1 LRGNRRIDKRVNAF
15 LDRPIEGD
23 WPYLWIDAT
32 YVKSREAGWI
42 VSKAVS
48 NCGPPNLLLH
58 GIIRSEGCPQLKPR
72 VRIFVSSP
80 GDVKAAREVAA
91 LTIERLGQDY
101 ARFFSIEPYLWEYEA
116 MVASGHFQDSI
127 EPPSAF
133 DIVVLILWSRLG
145 TLLPHKTSVREYRGI
160 DGRNPITGTEWEF
173 EEALQGSLQRGAPDL
188 LVYRKRSPASVDLRD
203 AERRDQQLEQLA
215 SLDRFWS
222 KHFANQGVF
231 IGGYSEFDAEVE
243 FAAALESHLRK
254 LIERRIVQQGSSVA
268 DQSAIVW
275 MHAPYRGLE
284 SYDFDDAPIFFGQD
298 EALSTAMMRLT
309 ANAETGVPFLL
320 VLGASGSGKS
330 SLVKAGIVPKLFVPR
345 RVTAVSFMRRMVF
358 RPSDALPGE
367 DLFDALARRL
377 TTADGPAGGLPE
389 LIGPGQKIPDLAA
402 HFRGSTTDP
411 AYPIGTALGNLT
423 LASRRSGRMLEHE
436 TARLVLV
443 VDQLE
448 ELFTSEQLAADR
460 QRFVA
465 VLVGLVR
472 SGLVWIIATMRSDFW
487 HRAVE
492 TPQLM
497 QLAQG
502 DGRLELLLPTPAQLS
517 QMIRRPAAAAGVL
530 FDVHPAT
537 DLPLNEMI
545 AEEVAHEPGAL
556 PLLSYLLDQLYRCD
570 VLEAHGNTLTFASYE
585 RLGRLEGA
593 IATKAEAVLDGC
605 SPEERSSLKSVLFSL
620 VQMSAAEGDVERA
633 VSRRVPL
640 STFPPGSA
648 KRKLV
653 DALLHPDARLLVSD
667 AADRGNPTVRV
678 AHEALITRWARAR
691 EFVQGNAEALKI
703 RGRIEER
710 YALWH
715 GYQAAAVAAT
725 KGGRAP
731 SLSTSLRA
739 WRARLRHEP
748 GLLVEYDLADGLRL
762 AREHRSDT
770 EPQLIDYIERSAA
783 DDRRMRSRSV
793 RVLVAVASVV
803 TVLAIL
809 AGAAGLIAMRKEHEA
824 QLQTRLT
831 LEAQARSLTEAARG
845 RLKDGDVAGA
855 QSIIIEVLTDRR
867 AGDVLP
873 QSAVT
878 VFQDARAADRQIAV
892 IYHGSTVESA
902 EFSPDGR
909 RIVTAS
915 YDNTARIWDAAT
927 GALLTVLHGHDARVA
942 HAAFSPDG
950 RRVVTASN
958 DKTAR
963 IWDAATGQQLAVLS
977 GHDEALTHAV
987 FSADGL
993 RVVTASDDT
1002 TARVWNA
1009 ATGVQLAVLS
1019 GHTQYVGTAEFSSD
1033 GRRIVT
1039 ASGDKTARIWNAASG
1054 APLVLFSGH
1063 SDRLQAAAFSPDG
1076 RHIVTAAW
1084 DRTARIWDASSGAQL
1099 AVLSGHRALLNSVA
1113 YSPDGSQILTASNDN
1128 TLRIW
1133 NAATGAQSA
1142 VLAGHTEAVTS
1153 ARFSPDGLR
1162 IVTSSFDKTARV
1174 WDSGAAAQLGV
1185 VSRHDDVAV
1194 AARFSADGRRIV
1206 TASFDG
1212 TSHVVDVATGRQLLA
1227 LADPPREIFMADF
1240 SPDGRLIATAG
1251 EDDASLWDSVS
1262 GAKVA
1267 ILSGH
1272 SGFVL
1277 AARFSTDGRRVVTAS
1292 RDKTLRTWDAASGAP
1307 LVSFSGHTD
1316 FVVSAE
1322 FSADGRR
1329 IVSASSD
1336 KTARIWDAATG
1347 KQLGVLLGHDK
1358 RVASA
1363 AYSPDQTRIV
1373 TASFDKTARIWDAVT
1388 GAQLGVLA
1396 HDAFVLC
1403 AAFSPDGRRIVTASG
1418 DNTAR
1423 IWDAATGTELAV
1435 LSGSGDSVRYAAFS
1449 PDGRHIVTASLDKTV
1464 RIWDAAI
1471 PTDLPGQI
1479 AWSRAAGIE
1488 PLSAVERMRFGL
1500 PRDDRVRLWTGD
1512 PGRCDVVAAASY
1524 DPDRLAP
1531 GVSQHALSP
1540 DLAVSACALDGVAP
1554 ANRARFHFQLG
1565 RALVARH
1572 DWKAARKELEL
1583 AVDGR
1588 YRAAKIDLADL
1599 LAQPAAGMFDPVRA
1613 VSLNVEAWGDGVP
1626 RAAFQLGNLYEHGL
1640 NGLPAD
1646 AATASLW
1653 YKKGA
1658 DAGEPYALAQLAAR
1672 DEAAAVSEAS
1682 IVKSRALL
1690 LNAFSDYA
1698 AAAERAHD
1706 EDWPEDDSRR
1716 DWRYHRATLARL
1728 LAREGMMPQVAAAYQ
1743 QVRNNSTPQP

>member
-1 LRGNRRIDKRVNAF
+1 
-15 LDRPIEGD
+15 
-23 WPYLWIDAT
+23 
-32 YVKSREAGWI
+32 VK
-42 VSKAVS
+42 
-48 NCGPPNLLLH
+48 
-58 GIIRSEGCPQLKPR
+58 QR

-91 LTIERLGQDY
+91 LTVERLGQEY
-101 ARFFSIEPYLWEYEA
+101 ARFFAIEPYLWEYEA

-133 DIVVLILWSRLG
+133 DVVVLILWSRLG
-145 TLLPHKTSVREYRGI
+145 TLLPHSTSVREYRGI
-160 DGRNPITGTEWEF
+160 DGRVPITGTEWEF
-173 EEALQGSLQRGAPDL
+173 EEALQGALQRGAPDL

-203 AERRDQQLEQLA
+203 AQRRDEQLEQLA
-215 SLDRFWS
+215 TLDRFWS

-231 IGGYSEFDAEVE
+231 IGGYSEFDADAE
-243 FAAALESHLRK
+243 FATALETHLRK
-254 LIERRIVQQGSSVA
+254 LIERRIAQRSSVA
-268 DQSAIVW
+268 EPSAIVW
-275 MHAPYRGLE
+275 MHAPFRGLE

-298 EALSTAMMRLT
+298 EALSTAMVRLT

-345 RVTAVSFMRRMVF
+345 RVTGVSFLRRVVF

-377 TTADGPAGGLPE
+377 ATADDPDVGLPE
-389 LIGPGQKIPDLAA
+389 LIGPGQGLPDLAA

-423 LASRRSGRMLEHE
+423 LAARRGGRMLEHE

-448 ELFTSEQLAADR
+448 ELFTSEGLAADR

-472 SGLVWIIATMRSDFW
+472 SGLVWVIATMRSDFW

-492 TPQLM
+492 TPQLV
-497 QLAQG
+497 QLAHG

-530 FDVHPAT
+530 FDVDPAT
-537 DLPLNEMI
+537 EVPLNEMI

-605 SPEERSSLKSVLFSL
+605 SPEERLNLKSVLFAL
-620 VQMSAAEGDVERA
+620 VQMSAADGDIDRA

-648 KRKLV
+648 KRRLV
-653 DALLHPDARLLVSD
+653 EALLHPDARLLVSD
-667 AADRGNPTVRV
+667 AADSGNPTVRV

-691 EFVQGNAEALKI
+691 EFVRGNAEALKI

-710 YALWH
+710 YALWR
-715 GYQAAAVAAT
+715 GYQTAVSSENN
-725 KGGRAP
+725 GIRAP
-731 SLSTSLRA
+731 LSTSLRA

-748 GLLVEYDLADGLRL
+748 GLLVEFDLADGLRL
-762 AREHRSDT
+762 ARDHRSDT
-770 EPQLIDYIERSAA
+770 EPHLIDYIERSVA

-793 RVLVAVASVV
+793 RVLVGVASVV
-803 TVLAIL
+803 TVLAIV
-809 AGAAGLIAMRKEHEA
+809 AGAAGLIAVRKEHEA
-824 QLQTRLT
+824 QLQTQLT

-845 RLKDGDVAGA
+845 RLKDGDVSGA

-867 AGDVLP
+867 SGDLLP

-892 IYHGSTVESA
+892 VHDGSTLESA

-927 GALLTVLHGHDARVA
+927 GALLTVLHGHDAPIE

-963 IWDAATGQQLAVLS
+963 IWDAATGEQVAVLS
-977 GHDEALTHAV
+977 GHVEGVMHAA

-1009 ATGVQLAVLS
+1009 ATGKPLAVLS
-1019 GHTQYVGTAEFSSD
+1019 GHTDNVGTAEFSPD
-1033 GRRIVT
+1033 GRRILT
-1039 ASGDKTARIWNAASG
+1039 ASTDKTARIWDAATG
-1054 APLVLFSGH
+1054 APLVIFSGH
-1063 SDRLQAAAFSPDG
+1063 ADRLRAAAFSPDG

-1084 DRTARIWDASSGAQL
+1084 DKTARIWDAFSGAQL

-1113 YSPDGSQILTASNDN
+1113 YSPDGSQIVTASNDN
-1128 TLRIW
+1128 TVRIW

-1142 VLAGHTEAVTS
+1142 VLSGHTEAVTW
-1153 ARFSPDGLR
+1153 ARFSPDGSR

-1174 WDSGAAAQLGV
+1174 WDSGAAARLGV
-1185 VSRHDDVAV
+1185 LTRHDDVAV

-1206 TASFDG
+1206 SSSFDG
-1212 TSHVVDVATGRQLLA
+1212 TAQVLDAATGRQLVLVSQSK
-1227 LADPPREIFMADF
+1227 EIFMADF
-1240 SPDGRLIATAG
+1240 SPDGRLIVTAAVDG
-1251 EDDASLWDSVS
+1251 ARLWDSVS
-1262 GAKVA
+1262 GAPVA
-1267 ILSGH
+1267 VLSGH
-1272 SGFVL
+1272 DGFVM
-1277 AARFSTDGRRVVTAS
+1277 AAHFSPDGRRIVTAS

-1336 KTARIWDAATG
+1336 RTARIWDAATG
-1347 KQLGVLLGHDK
+1347 KQLGVLVGHEK
-1358 RVASA
+1358 RLASA
-1363 AYSPDQTRIV
+1363 AYSPDQTRII

-1388 GAQLGVLA
+1388 GAQLMVLA
-1396 HDAFVLC
+1396 HDGFVLSG
-1403 AAFSPDGRRIVTASG
+1403 AFSPDGRRIVTASG

-1435 LSGSGDSVRYAAFS
+1435 LAGHGDSVRYAMFS

-1471 PTDLPGQI
+1471 PADLQGQI
-1479 AWSRAAGIE
+1479 AWSRAAEID
-1488 PLSAVERMRFGL
+1488 PLSAVERTRFGL
-1500 PRDDRVRLWTGD
+1500 PRDNRVRIWAGN
-1512 PGRCDVVAAASY
+1512 PGRCDVVAAATY

-1531 GVSQHALSP
+1531 GVPQSALSP
-1540 DLAVSACALDGVAP
+1540 DIAVPACALGGVAP
-1554 ANRARFHFQLG
+1554 ANPARFHFQMG
-1565 RALVARH
+1565 RALVAKR
-1572 DWKAARKELEL
+1572 DWKAARKEFEL

-1599 LAQPAAGMFDPVRA
+1599 LTQPAAGMADPVRA
-1613 VSLNVEAWGDGVP
+1613 VRLYVEAWGDGVT

-1653 YKKGA
+1653 YKRGA

-1682 IVKSRALL
+1682 IPRRSALL
-1690 LNAFSDYA
+1690 LNAFSEYA
-1698 AAAERAHD
+1698 AAAERAYD
-1706 EDWPEDDSRR
+1706 EDWPEDDASR
-1716 DWRYHRATLARL
+1716 DWRYRRATLARL
-1728 LAREGMMPQVAAAYQ
+1728 LARQGMMPQVAAAYM
-1743 QVRNNSTPQP
+1743 QVRNGSTPQLQH

>member
-1 LRGNRRIDKRVNAF
+1 MKQRI
-15 LDRPIEGD
+15 
-23 WPYLWIDAT
+23 
-32 YVKSREAGWI
+32 
-42 VSKAVS
+42 
-48 NCGPPNLLLH
+48 
-58 GIIRSEGCPQLKPR
+58 
-72 VRIFVSSP
+72 RIFVSSP

-101 ARFFSIEPYLWEYEA
+101 ARFFAIEPYLWEYEA

-133 DIVVLILWSRLG
+133 DVVVLILWSRLG
-145 TLLPHKTSVREYRGI
+145 TLLPHKTSVREYCGI
-160 DGRNPITGTEWEF
+160 DGRVPITGTEWEF

-203 AERRDQQLEQLA
+203 AQRRDQQLEQLA
-215 SLDRFWS
+215 TLDRFWS

-231 IGGYSEFDAEVE
+231 IGGYTEFDADAE
-243 FAAALESHLRK
+243 FATLLEAHLRK
-254 LIERRIVQQGSSVA
+254 LIERRIALRGASVV
-268 DQSAIVW
+268 DQSAIIW
-275 MHAPYRGLE
+275 MHAPFRGLE

-345 RVTAVSFMRRMVF
+345 RVTAVSFLRRVVF

-377 TTADGPAGGLPE
+377 TTVEGPAGGLPE
-389 LIGPGQKIPDLAA
+389 LVGPGQLLSSLAA
-402 HFRGSTTDP
+402 HFRSSATDP
-411 AYPIGTALGNLT
+411 AYPIGTTLGNLT
-423 LASRRSGRMLEHE
+423 LAARRSGRMLEHE

-472 SGLVWIIATMRSDFW
+472 SGLVWVIATMRNDFW

-530 FDVHPAT
+530 FDVHPTT
-537 DLPLNEMI
+537 DVPLNEMI
-545 AEEVAHEPGAL
+545 VEEVAHEPGAL

-570 VLEAHGNTLTFASYE
+570 VLEAHGNALTFASYE

-605 SPEERSSLKSVLFSL
+605 SPEERLSLKSVLFSL
-620 VQMSAAEGDVERA
+620 VQISAADGDVQRA

-640 STFPPGSA
+640 STFPPGGA

-653 DALLHPDARLLVSD
+653 EALLHPDARLLVSD
-667 AADRGNPTVRV
+667 AADSGNPTVRV

-691 EFVQGNAEALKI
+691 DFVRSNAEALKI

-710 YALWH
+710 YALWR
-715 GYQAAAVAAT
+715 GYQSASISET
-725 KGGRAP
+725 KGIRAP
-731 SLSTSLRA
+731 PLSTSLRA

-748 GLLVEYDLADGLRL
+748 GLLAEFDLADGMRL
-762 AREHRSDT
+762 ARDHGSDT
-770 EPQLIDYIERSAA
+770 EPHLIDYIERSAA

-803 TVLAIL
+803 AVLAIL
-809 AGAAGLIAMRKEHEA
+809 AGAAGLVAVRKEHEA
-824 QLQTRLT
+824 QLQTHLT

-855 QSIIIEVLTDRR
+855 QSIIIEVLTEQR

-892 IYHGSTVESA
+892 IYAGGIVQSA
-902 EFSPDGR
+902 EFSPDGQ

-915 YDNTARIWDAAT
+915 YDNTARIWDAGT
-927 GALLTVLHGHDARVA
+927 GALLTVLRGHDSAVE

-950 RRVVTASN
+950 RRVITAAN

-963 IWDAATGQQLAVLS
+963 IWDAATGEQLAVLS
-977 GHDEALTHAV
+977 GHRDTVTNAA

-993 RVVTASDDT
+993 RAVTASDDA

-1009 ATGVQLAVLS
+1009 ATGAQLAVLS
-1019 GHTQYVGTAEFSSD
+1019 GHAQYVATAEFSPD

-1039 ASGDKTARIWNAASG
+1039 AGGDKIARIWSAATG
-1054 APLVLFSGH
+1054 APLVTFSGH
-1063 SDRLQAAAFSPDG
+1063 SDRLKAAAFSPDG
-1076 RHIVTAAW
+1076 QHIVTASW
-1084 DRTARIWDASSGAQL
+1084 DRTARIWDAASGAQL
-1099 AVLSGHRALLNSVA
+1099 AVLSGHLALVNSVA
-1113 YSPDGSQILTASNDN
+1113 FSPDGGQIVTASNDN
-1128 TLRIW
+1128 TVRIW
-1133 NAATGAQSA
+1133 NAATGAQTM
-1142 VLAGHTEAVTS
+1142 VLCGHTEAVTW

-1162 IVTSSFDKTARV
+1162 IVTSSYDKTVRV
-1174 WDSGAAAQLGV
+1174 WDSGAGAQLGV
-1185 VSRHDDVAV
+1185 LSRDEDVAV
-1194 AARFSADGRRIV
+1194 TARFSADGRRIV

-1212 TSHVVDVATGRQLLA
+1212 TARVLDVATGRQLVA
-1227 LADPPREIFMADF
+1227 VANPKKEIFMADF
-1240 SPDGRLIATAG
+1240 SPDGRYIVTA
-1251 EDDASLWDSVS
+1251 EADKTRIWDSVS
-1262 GAKVA
+1262 GAQIAV
-1267 ILSGH
+1267 LSGH
-1272 SGFVL
+1272 DGMVM
-1277 AARFSTDGRRVVTAS
+1277 AAHFSPDGQRIVTAS
-1292 RDKTLRTWDAASGAP
+1292 RDKTLRTWDAATGAQL
-1307 LVSFSGHTD
+1307 LVLSGHTD
-1316 FVVSAE
+1316 YVASAE

-1329 IVSASSD
+1329 IVTASSD
-1336 KTARIWDAATG
+1336 KTARIWDASTG
-1347 KQLGVLLGHDK
+1347 NQVGVLLGHEK

-1363 AYSPDQTRIV
+1363 AYSPDQKRIV

-1388 GAQLGVLA
+1388 GAQLRVLA
-1396 HDAFVLC
+1396 HDGFVLS
-1403 AAFSPDGRRIVTASG
+1403 AAFSPDGQRIVTASS

-1435 LSGSGDSVRYAAFS
+1435 LSGHGDSVRYAMFS
-1449 PDGRHIVTASLDKTV
+1449 PDGRHIVTASIDKTV
-1464 RIWDAAI
+1464 RLWDAAI
-1471 PTDLPGQI
+1471 PADLPGQI
-1479 AWSRAAGIE
+1479 AWSRAAQID
-1488 PLSAVERMRFGL
+1488 PLSAVERTRFGL
-1500 PRDDRVRLWTGD
+1500 PRDNRIRTWAGD
-1512 PGRCDVVAAASY
+1512 PSKCDVVAAATY

-1531 GVSQHALSP
+1531 GVPQRALSP
-1540 DLAVSACALDGVAP
+1540 DVAASACALDGVTP
-1554 ANRARFHFQLG
+1554 ADLPRFHFQMG
-1565 RALVARH
+1565 RALVAKH
-1572 DWKAARKELEL
+1572 DLKAARMEFER
-1583 AVDGR
+1583 AVNDG

-1599 LAQPAAGMFDPVRA
+1599 LAQPAAGMFDAARA
-1613 VSLNVEAWGDGVP
+1613 VSLYIEAWGNGVS
-1626 RAAFQLGNLYEHGL
+1626 RAAFRLGNLYEHGL

-1646 AATASLW
+1646 PATASLW

-1658 DAGEPYALAQLAAR
+1658 DTGEPYALAQLAER
-1672 DEAAAVSEAS
+1672 DEATAVSEPS
-1682 IVKSRALL
+1682 IPRKNALL
-1690 LNAFSDYA
+1690 LNAFSEYA

-1706 EDWPEDDSRR
+1706 EDWPEDDAWR

-1728 LAREGMMPQVAAAYQ
+1728 LAREGMMPQVAAAYTR
-1743 QVRNNSTPQP
+1743 VRNNWTPQP

>member
-1 LRGNRRIDKRVNAF
+1 
-15 LDRPIEGD
+15 
-23 WPYLWIDAT
+23 
-32 YVKSREAGWI
+32 VKE
-42 VSKAVS
+42 
-48 NCGPPNLLLH
+48 
-58 GIIRSEGCPQLKPR
+58 CPQLKQR

-101 ARFFSIEPYLWEYEA
+101 ARFFTIEPYLWEYEA

-133 DIVVLILWSRLG
+133 DVVVLILWSRLG

-160 DGRNPITGTEWEF
+160 DGRAPITGTEWEF

-188 LVYRKRSPASVDLRD
+188 LVYRKRSPASIDLKNSQL
-203 AERRDQQLEQLA
+203 RDQQLEQLA
-215 SLDRFWS
+215 TLDRFWS
-222 KHFANQGVF
+222 KHFANQGAF
-231 IGGYSEFDAEVE
+231 IGAYTEFDADAE
-243 FAAALESHLRK
+243 FATALETHLRK
-254 LIERRIVQQGSSVA
+254 LIERRIAQRGSSAV

-275 MHAPYRGLE
+275 MHAPFRGLE

-345 RVTAVSFMRRMVF
+345 RVTGVSFLRRVVF
-358 RPSDALPGE
+358 RPSDTLPGE

-389 LIGPGQKIPDLAA
+389 LVGPGQLVSSLAA
-402 HFRGSTTDP
+402 HFRSSGTDP
-411 AYPIGTALGNLT
+411 AYPIGTTLGNLA
-423 LASRRSGRMLEHE
+423 LAARRSGRMLEHE

-448 ELFTSEQLAADR
+448 ELFTIEQMAADR

-472 SGLVWIIATMRSDFW
+472 SGLVWVIATMRNDFW
-487 HRAVE
+487 HRAAE

-502 DGRLELLLPTPAQLS
+502 DGRLELQLPTPAQLS

-537 DLPLNEMI
+537 DVPLNEMI
-545 AEEVAHEPGAL
+545 VDEVAHEPGAL
-556 PLLSYLLDQLYRCD
+556 PLLSYLLDQLYRSD
-570 VLEAHGNTLTFASYE
+570 VLEAHGSILTFASYE

-605 SPEERSSLKSVLFSL
+605 SPEERLSLKSVLFSL
-620 VQMSAAEGDVERA
+620 VQMSAADGDVERA

-648 KRKLV
+648 ERKLV
-653 DALLHPDARLLVSD
+653 EALLHPDARLLVSD
-667 AADRGNPTVRV
+667 AADTGNPTVRV

-691 EFVQGNAEALKI
+691 EFVHSNAEALKI

-710 YALWH
+710 YALWR
-715 GYQAAAVAAT
+715 GYQPAAVSAT
-725 KGGRAP
+725 QGIRAP

-739 WRARLRHEP
+739 WRARIRHEP
-748 GLLVEYDLADGLRL
+748 GLLAEFDLADGLRL
-762 AREHRSDT
+762 VHEHRSDT
-770 EPQLIDYIERSAA
+770 DPHLIDYIERSAA

-809 AGAAGLIAMRKEHEA
+809 AGAAGLIAVRKEHEA
-824 QLQTRLT
+824 QLQTHLT
-831 LEAQARSLTEAARG
+831 LDAQARSLTEAARG

-855 QSIIIEVLTDRR
+855 QGIIIEVLTDRR
-867 AGDVLP
+867 AGEVLP

-892 IYHGSTVESA
+892 IYPGSIVQSA
-902 EFSPDGR
+902 VFSPDGR

-915 YDNTARIWDAAT
+915 NDNTARIWDAAT
-927 GALLTVLHGHDARVA
+927 GALLSVVQAHDLPLTS
-942 HAAFSPDG
+942 AAFSPDG
-950 RRVVTASN
+950 LRLVTASD

-963 IWDAATGQQLAVLS
+963 IWDAATGKQLAVLS
-977 GHDEALTHAV
+977 GHGDSVTHVA

-993 RVVTASDDT
+993 RVVTASDDA
-1002 TARVWNA
+1002 TARIWNA
-1009 ATGVQLAVLS
+1009 ATGAQLAVLS
-1019 GHTQYVGTAEFSSD
+1019 GHASYVATAEFSPD

-1039 ASGDKTARIWNAASG
+1039 AGGDKFARIWSAETG
-1054 APLVLFSGH
+1054 APLVTLSGH
-1063 SDRLQAAAFSPDG
+1063 SERLKAAAFSPDG
-1076 RHIVTAAW
+1076 RHIVTASW
-1084 DRTARIWDASSGAQL
+1084 DRTARIWDSISGAPL
-1099 AVLSGHRALLNSVA
+1099 AVLSGHRALVNSA
-1113 YSPDGSQILTASNDN
+1113 AFSPDGSQIVTASNDN
-1128 TLRIW
+1128 TMRIW
-1133 NAATGAQSA
+1133 NAATGAQTA
-1142 VLAGHTEAVTS
+1142 VLSGHTEAVTW
-1153 ARFSPDGLR
+1153 ATFSPDGLR
-1162 IVTSSFDKTARV
+1162 IVTSSYDRTVRV

-1185 VSRHDDVAV
+1185 LSVHDDVAV
-1194 AARFSADGRRIV
+1194 TARFSADGRRIV

-1212 TSHVVDVATGRQLLA
+1212 TARVLDAATGRQLLTVSN
-1227 LADPPREIFMADF
+1227 PVKEMFMADF
-1240 SPDGRLIATAG
+1240 SPDGRYLVTA
-1251 EDDASLWDSVS
+1251 EADKTRIWDSVS
-1262 GAKVA
+1262 GAQIA
-1267 ILSGH
+1267 ALSGH
-1272 SGFVL
+1272 DGIVM
-1277 AARFSTDGRRVVTAS
+1277 AARFSPDGQRVVTAS
-1292 RDKTLRTWDAASGAP
+1292 RDKTLRIWDAATGAQL
-1307 LVSFSGHTD
+1307 LVLSGHTD
-1316 FVVSAE
+1316 YVASAE

-1329 IVSASSD
+1329 IVTASAD
-1336 KTARIWDAATG
+1336 KTARIWDAGTG
-1347 KQLGVLLGHDK
+1347 NPLAVLLGHEK

-1373 TASFDKTARIWDAVT
+1373 TASFDKTARIWDAIT
-1388 GAQLGVLA
+1388 GAQLAVLA
-1396 HDAFVLC
+1396 HDGFVLS
-1403 AAFSPDGRRIVTASG
+1403 ASFSPDGRRIVTASS

-1435 LSGSGDSVRYAAFS
+1435 LSGHGDSVRYAMFS

-1464 RIWDAAI
+1464 RIWDAAV
-1471 PTDLPGQI
+1471 PADLQGQI
-1479 AWSRAAGIE
+1479 AWSRAAQID
-1488 PLSAVERMRFGL
+1488 PLSAIERTRFGL
-1500 PRDDRVRLWTGD
+1500 PRDNRIRTWEAD
-1512 PGRCDVVAAASY
+1512 PSKCDVVAAATY

-1531 GVSQHALSP
+1531 GVPQRALSP
-1540 DLAVSACALDGVAP
+1540 DIAVSACASGGATP
-1554 ANRARFHFQLG
+1554 ASLARFHFQMG
-1565 RALVARH
+1565 RALVAKQNL
-1572 DWKAARKELEL
+1572 KAARLEFES
-1583 AVDGR
+1583 AVNAG

-1599 LAQPAAGMFDPVRA
+1599 FAQPAGGMFDPAKA
-1613 VSLNVEAWGDGVP
+1613 VSLYIEAWNNRVSQ
-1626 RAAFQLGNLYEHGL
+1626 AAFRLGNLYEHGL

-1646 AATASLW
+1646 AAAASLW
-1653 YKKGA
+1653 YRKGA
-1658 DAGEPYALAQLAAR
+1658 DTGEPYALAHLAER
-1672 DEAAAVSEAS
+1672 DEAAAVSEPS
-1682 IVKSRALL
+1682 IPRKNALL
-1690 LNAFSDYA
+1690 LNAFSEYA

-1706 EDWPEDDSRR
+1706 EDWPEEDASR
-1716 DWRYHRATLARL
+1716 DWRYRRATIARL
-1728 LAREGMMPQVAAAYQ
+1728 LARNGMMPQVAAAYTQ
-1743 QVRNNSTPQP
+1743 ARNNWRVQP